1 MRHFRVADG
10 VTALERAGEHIIF
23 NPGQVNPVFLPR
35 GGEEALALLRTLRE
49 MGTLTNRLGD
59 LCPPHLFDFFLA
71 HSLIL
76 PIAPPPPAPGR
87 CHCRSGGEPAV
98 ARTVY
103 LLLTHA
109 CNQACRYCLN
119 GRITY
124 HEAPALIMSAAV
136 ARDALRTI
144 AESITANGTLNIV
157 FFGGEPLLNW
167 PLAKEAIRYCEEEL
181 KPAHPGQTLTYH
193 LTSNLTLFPND
204 LVAMARRYAIT
215 FLVDI
220 DGPADLHDGI
230 RPLKGGGRHGSSFR
244 KSADHIGR
252 LRDAG
257 LDVALRATVT
267 SHNHHRL
274 LEVSETHKALGGTG
288 SAFVPLNAVDSDEWI
303 MPFELCPD
311 PARYADGLRQ
321 VYRERIWPVTAL
333 FPFSEYLSRLQPNFR
348 SGVACGAPLGNTPV
362 ITADGRIFSCIY
374 LVGIERFA
382 LGELARQDYPRPTV
396 MAEMQTIAAD
406 PTRPECAGCDFRQ
419 LCGGGCPVGK
429 FTIAGNPQAAPAI
442 RRYTQ
447 DIVCATSKTVLTELL
462 WEQAALAWSHRSDAT
477 SGAHDESPDR
487 QHL

>member
-348 SGVACGAPLGNTPV
+348 SGVACGAPLGNSQSLPPTAGSFPV
-362 ITADGRIFSCIY
+362 SIWSASSALRSVSWPARII
-374 LVGIERFA
+374 R
-382 LGELARQDYPRPTV
+382 ARRSWRKCKPSP
-396 MAEMQTIAAD
+396 
-406 PTRPECAGCDFRQ
+406 PTRPDRNA
-419 LCGGGCPVGK
+419 
-429 FTIAGNPQAAPAI
+429 QAAIFDSSAGAAAPWGNSPSPAI
-442 RRYTQ
+442 RRP
-447 DIVCATSKTVLTELL
+447 
-462 WEQAALAWSHRSDAT
+462 RPP
-477 SGAHDESPDR
+477 SGAIRRTSCAPPAR
-487 QHL
+487 PC